1 MIFAAGMPPVSVRLV
16 GNTFN
21 ALGAAPKL
29 HCNVAPLH
37 TCGQPITFSKPV
49 PDGGEA

>member
-1 MIFAAGMPPVSVRLV
+1 MIFAAGMPAVSVRFI

-21 ALGAAPKL
+21 TLGATPKL

-37 TCGQPITFSKPV
+37 TCGQPICT
-49 PDGGEA
+49 PD